1 MTNRSATVVVENPAM
16 NRPNSKKGVR
26 VPKPPVKAQAVAADL
41 APKIFDGTYPAESWL
56 PAERELAE
64 KYQADRSTIRRALMM
79 LEAQGLLTV
88 HKATGAQVR
97 SKTSPEVRRH
107 AEDVT
112 RQVGSWRGFH
122 LSAMETGRQPYT
134 RTQIDDEPA
143 DTEIARWL
151 GVPVETVVLKRARI
165 QGIVDGPPV
174 QTSVSWI
181 TPEIAARIPILR
193 QIDTGPGGMYSR
205 FEDAGLTLTF
215 EDVVTCR
222 LPDSGEQQAL
232 EVGLNQPVLVV
243 WRRCYGQAGQILEV
257 TRRVIVGDRQ
267 QLIYRY

>member
-1 MTNRSATVVVENPAM
+1 M
-16 NRPNSKKGVR
+16 NQPNSEEGGQ

-56 PAERELAE
+56 PSERELAE
-64 KYQADRSTIRRALMM
+64 KYQADRSTIRRALAM
-79 LEAQGLLTV
+79 LETQGLVTV
-88 HKATGAQVR
+88 HKNTGAQVQP
-97 SKTSPEVRRH
+97 KTSSAVRRH

-122 LSAMETGRQPYT
+122 VSAMETGRQPYT
-134 RTQIDDEPA
+134 RTQIEDEPA
-143 DTEIARWL
+143 DAEVARWL
-151 GVPVETVVLKRARI
+151 GVPVGTIVLKRARI
-165 QGIVDGPPV
+165 QGVVDGPPV

-181 TPEIAARIPILR
+181 TPEITVRIPILR

-205 FEDAGLTLTF
+205 FEDAGLTVTC
-215 EDVVTCR
+215 EDVVTCG
-222 LPDSGEQQAL
+222 LPDSSEQQAL
-232 EVGLNQPVLVV
+232 EIGLNQPVLIV

-257 TRRVIVGDRQ
+257 TRRVIVGERQ

>member
-1 MTNRSATVVVENPAM
+1 M
-16 NRPNSKKGVR
+16 
-26 VPKPPVKAQAVAADL
+26 PKPPVKAQAVAADL

-56 PAERELAE
+56 PSERELAE
-64 KYQADRSTIRRALMM
+64 KYEADRSTIRRALAM
-79 LEAQGLLTV
+79 LEAQGLVDV
-88 HKATGAQVR
+88 HKNTGAQVR
-97 SKTSPEVRRH
+97 SKTSSAVRRH

-134 RTQIDDEPA
+134 RTEVEDEPA
-143 DTEIARWL
+143 DAEVARWL
-151 GVPVETVVLKRARI
+151 GVPVGTVVLKRARV
-165 QGIVDGPPV
+165 QGVVDGLPV

-181 TPEIAARIPILR
+181 TPEVAAKIPVLR
-193 QIDTGPGGMYSR
+193 QVDTGPGGMYSR
-205 FEDAGLTLTF
+205 FEETGLVITF
-215 EDVVTCR
+215 EDVVNCR
-222 LPDSGEQQAL
+222 LPDSGEQQVL
-232 EVGLNQPVLVV
+232 EIGLNQPVLVV